1 MDAERDACPA
11 AGAATWHPVCPKAD
25 LRADGSGR
33 AFEIGGRRVALF
45 LVDGAPR
52 AIDDECPHE
61 GASLAD
67 GVIRQGEV
75 TCPWHSFHFD
85 LATGANADGLA
96 LEVAVHAAR
105 VNSEGV
111 VEVGLVAG

>member
-1 MDAERDACPA
+1 MAADDACPA
-11 AGAATWHPVCPKAD
+11 GRAVTWHRVCPKAE
-25 LRADGSGR
+25 LRGDDSGR

-45 LVDGAPR
+45 LVEGQPR
-52 AIDDECPHE
+52 AVDDECPHE

-67 GVIRQGEV
+67 GVVRRGEV

-96 LEVAVHAAR
+96 LAVAVHAVR
-105 VNSEGV
+105 VGPEGV
-111 VEVGLVAG
+111 VEVALAEA